1 MSKIGKV
8 LIHFPEDKLA
18 PKGGPAG
25 YLCNLRL
32 GLEEVGAEGFD
43 FLPPAGAT
51 YEENKTLRNL
61 IPSRVRDL
69 RRLRNLLGLLS
80 KESPASVDY
89 SQYAAVH
96 FHSTEDLYLHR
107 KALETYG
114 GKVVLT
120 SHSPCVYHEELIS
133 RLNPKDA
140 KRKARELRQLEVV
153 DEYAFRRA
161 DFVIFPCEEAEEPY
175 FNTWEKYRE
184 VRDNGKMRYVPTG
197 IVPASA
203 KVDRDVV
210 RRRYGIPS
218 DAFVVCYVGRHSQI
232 KGYDI
237 LKTAAMELLA
247 DEDVWFLVAG
257 REGPLYRLDNPKWV
271 EAGWTDDPH
280 SLMAASDVF
289 VLPNRE
295 TFFDLIMLEALSL
308 GQIVVAS
315 RTGGNKYFEKFGYS
329 GVRLFGGFDEMVRL
343 VRGIQATDEERRA
356 ELRLAN
362 ENLFEREFAVNV
374 FARKY
379 VATMDDIC
387 DKGSM

>member
-1 MSKIGKV
+1 MSQTGKV

-25 YLCNLRL
+25 YLYNLRL
-32 GLEEVGAEGFD
+32 GLEEVGAKGFD
-43 FLPPAGAT
+43 FLPPAGST
-51 YEENKTLRNL
+51 YEENKMLRNL
-61 IPSRVRDL
+61 VPARVRDL
-69 RRLRNLLGLLS
+69 RRLHNLLGLPS
-80 KESPASVDY
+80 KEAPAPVDY

-107 KALETYG
+107 RALEAYS

-140 KRKARELRQLEVV
+140 KRKAEELRRLEVI

-175 FNTWEKYRE
+175 FNTWAGYRE
-184 VRDNGKMRYVPTG
+184 VRDSEKMRYVPTG
-197 IVPASA
+197 IVPACA
-203 KVDRDVV
+203 KDDCGTV
-210 RRRYGIPS
+210 RQRYGIPR

-232 KGYDI
+232 KGYDV
-237 LKTAAMELLA
+237 LKTAAKELLA
-247 DEDVWFLVAG
+247 GEDVWFLVAG
-257 REGPLYRLDNPKWV
+257 REGPLYRPDHPRWV

-295 TFFDLIMLEALSL
+295 TFFDLIMLEVLSL
-308 GQIVVAS
+308 GQVVVAS
-315 RTGGNKYFEKFGYS
+315 RTGGNRYFERFASDGILLYDVPGEIES
-329 GVRLFGGFDEMVRL
+329 MVRR
-343 VRGIQATDEERRA
+343 VKAATRAQRSSWGDANRAIYRSEFTVGSFAQRYAETMTEVIDE
-356 ELRLAN
+356 
-362 ENLFEREFAVNV
+362 
-374 FARKY
+374 
-379 VATMDDIC
+379 
-387 DKGSM
+387 

>member
-1 MSKIGKV
+1 MSKTGKV

-25 YLCNLRL
+25 YLYNLRL
-32 GLEEVGAEGFD
+32 GLEEAGAKGFD

-69 RRLRNLLGLLS
+69 RRLHNLLGLPS
-80 KESPASVDY
+80 KAASAPVDY

-107 KALETYG
+107 KALEAYG

-140 KRKARELRQLEVV
+140 KRKAEELRGLEAI

-175 FNTWEKYRE
+175 FNTWARYRE
-184 VRDNGKMRYVPTG
+184 VRDSGKMRYVPTG

-203 KVDRDVV
+203 KVDRDAV
-210 RRRYGIPS
+210 RQRYGIPS

-237 LKTAAMELLA
+237 LKSAAMELLA
-247 DEDVWFLVAG
+247 DEDVWLLVAG
-257 REGPLYRLDNPKWV
+257 REGPLYGLDNPKWV

-295 TFFDLIMLEALSL
+295 TFFDLIMLEVLSL
-308 GQIVVAS
+308 GQVVVAS
-315 RTGGNKYFEKFGYS
+315 RTGGNKYFERFASDGILLYDGPGEIES
-329 GVRLFGGFDEMVRL
+329 MVHR
-343 VRGIQATDEERRA
+343 VKAAESAQRSSWGDANRA
-356 ELRLAN
+356 IYQG
-362 ENLFEREFAVNV
+362 EFTVGS
-374 FARKY
+374 FAQRYKK
-379 VATMDDIC
+379 VMGEVI
-387 DKGSM
+387 GE